1 MIGLRNIVIHEYF
14 GVDLNIIWQVIT
26 VNLPETKP
34 KIEEILKEIS
44 WFTIIIKFLLNFKK
58 IRTSSNRVFPL
69 SDMPSVMLF
78 AGVTDDINR

>member
-58 IRTSSNRVFPL
+58 IRTSSNRVFQL
-69 SDMPSVMLF
+69 SDMPSVMMF